1 MKLRRW
7 KVSSSRVRVVVKL
20 PAADGS
26 VTRTRAEEWTFPR
39 ALTSPLRG
47 LYALSSARR
56 VKSCRWDTTTSQR
69 IHAFLLPLMLL
80 LLLLLILLRWE
91 KKFDLKTS
99 EEERKRG
106 GGRGAQPGRR
116 SRGDTWWVLAM
127 CSWETWR
134 RTSCSSSVITVKQ
147 HVLQSHIF
155 RLSADFLWL
164 SVGCISGYLRFTLGQ
179 ECQESATWY
188 LGCCAGVKLLLKQLH
203 LYLQRSSSVSVCWL
217 PLSELR
223 QALKC

>member
-7 KVSSSRVRVVVKL
+7 KVSSSRVRVLVKL

-26 VTRTRAEEWTFPR
+26 VTRSRAEEWTFPR

-56 VKSCRWDTTTSQR
+56 VKSCRWDTTTPQR
-69 IHAFLLPLMLL
+69 IRAFLLLLMLL
-80 LLLLLILLRWE
+80 LLVLLLLRWE

-99 EEERKRG
+99 EGERKRG
-106 GGRGAQPGRR
+106 GGRGAQSGRR

-134 RTSCSSSVITVKQ
+134 RTSCSSSVKTFKQ
-147 HVLQSHIF
+147 HVLQSHTF
-155 RLSADFLWL
+155 RLSEDFLWL
-164 SVGCISGYLRFTLGQ
+164 SAGCISGYLRFTLGQ

-188 LGCCAGVKLLLKQLH
+188 LRCCAGVKLLLKQLH
-203 LYLQRSSSVSVCWL
+203 LYLQTAAQSQRVLTSSRWAQTGS
-217 PLSELR
+217 
-223 QALKC
+223 